1 MGGVSPPRFRP
12 RRASHRTAR
21 LLNPFRSVF
30 PPSVRRKFSL
40 ILTLCAWLL
49 ATGSHWDLVQTFAW
63 GRMIAT
69 YSQSMSFT
77 KAVKKT
83 FSVEGMC
90 GLCEAV
96 ATAKQ
101 KQSADTDAAGAAG
114 KSLGK
119 ILLVFA
125 PDTTAPLLRAP
136 SVFSWSPSDQLVPP
150 PNRAAPPV
158 PPPRTL
164 A

>member
-1 MGGVSPPRFRP
+1 MR
-12 RRASHRTAR
+12 HK
-21 LLNPFRSVF
+21 L
-30 PPSVRRKFSL
+30 SL

-63 GRMIAT
+63 GRMVAT
-69 YSQSMSFT
+69 YSQSMSLT
-77 KAVKKT
+77 KAVQKT

-90 GLCEAV
+90 GLCETV
-96 ATAKQ
+96 FTAKQ
-101 KQSADTDAAGAAG
+101 KQSPDTDAVGAAG

-125 PDTTAPLLRAP
+125 PEATAPLLLGP
-136 SVFSWSPSDQLVPP
+136 VIFSGSPSDQTAPSP
-150 PNRAAPPV
+150 TRAAPPV
-158 PPPRTL
+158 PPPRAL

>member
-1 MGGVSPPRFRP
+1 MR
-12 RRASHRTAR
+12 HK
-21 LLNPFRSVF
+21 L
-30 PPSVRRKFSL
+30 SL
-40 ILTLCAWLL
+40 ILTLAAWLL

-77 KAVKKT
+77 KAVQKT

-90 GLCEAV
+90 GLCEIV
-96 ATAKQ
+96 STAKQ
-101 KQSADTDAAGAAG
+101 QPSPDQDAAGAAG
-114 KSLGK
+114 KSFGK

-125 PDTTAPLLRAP
+125 PDTAAPLLLAP
-136 SVFSWSPSDQLVPP
+136 SSPSWSPSDQTAPP
-150 PNRAAPPV
+150 PTRAAPPV
-158 PPPRTL
+158 PPPRAL